1 MSLISICDILFF
13 FYFLIV
19 TLFRSEIYDESQHM
33 KQNMKQKRSQSL
45 KLHISNMDAIEEVG
59 NENIAA
65 LETYNKLR
73 AASLSLSTSSRRF

>member
-1 MSLISICDILFF
+1 
-13 FYFLIV
+13 
-19 TLFRSEIYDESQHM
+19 M

>member
-1 MSLISICDILFF
+1 MWFNLF

-19 TLFRSEIYDESQHM
+19 TLFRSEICDESQHM